1 MTLPWLKNFPCLPD
15 PKLFCSCLKER
26 GEKKKKKKK
35 IFLEK
40 ANLFP
45 RAHYLILKVY
55 SLITHIISCPFFS
68 PLSSIFTF
76 HASLLSTYKH
86 FEADQVYSPNK
97 KQFP

>member
-15 PKLFCSCLKER
+15 IKLFCSCLKER
-26 GEKKKKKKK
+26 EIKGSL
-35 IFLEK
+35 FLEK

-45 RAHYLILKVY
+45 RAHYPILPVY

-86 FEADQVYSPNK
+86 FEADQVYAPNK